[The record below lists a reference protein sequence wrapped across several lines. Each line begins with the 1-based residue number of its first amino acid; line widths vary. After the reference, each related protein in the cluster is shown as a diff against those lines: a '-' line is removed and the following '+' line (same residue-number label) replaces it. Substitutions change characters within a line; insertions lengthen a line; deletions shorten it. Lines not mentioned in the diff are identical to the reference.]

1 MRLLHGW
8 ALLHCQLDS
17 AGHVLR
23 AAGSA
28 SKRES
33 LAFVSQPTKREEPHR
48 SRSTTTA
55 GETCF
60 WLGTGIVAPRT
71 GAAQCAD
78 CEGRRGSTP
87 AEKSEQTPES
97 RFPRTAGDWTRRPRC
112 LPHELWRSRRPI
124 LWQRHRADEPV
135 PVIKDRQTLTGA
147 EDANRARAPRVKERQ
162 RRLDLHSLRQV
173 RTPSSHPGD
182 PSPAATK
189 STVTTS

>member
-1 MRLLHGW
+1 MRLLLGW

-33 LAFVSQPTKREEPHR
+33 LAFVSQPTKREEPHP

-71 GAAQCAD
+71 GAAQCA
-78 CEGRRGSTP
+78 ETEALAS
-87 AEKSEQTPES
+87 
-97 RFPRTAGDWTRRPRC
+97 
-112 LPHELWRSRRPI
+112 
-124 LWQRHRADEPV
+124 
-135 PVIKDRQTLTGA
+135 
-147 EDANRARAPRVKERQ
+147 
-162 RRLDLHSLRQV
+162 SLRI
-173 RTPSSHPGD
+173 G
-182 PSPAATK
+182 
-189 STVTTS
+189 